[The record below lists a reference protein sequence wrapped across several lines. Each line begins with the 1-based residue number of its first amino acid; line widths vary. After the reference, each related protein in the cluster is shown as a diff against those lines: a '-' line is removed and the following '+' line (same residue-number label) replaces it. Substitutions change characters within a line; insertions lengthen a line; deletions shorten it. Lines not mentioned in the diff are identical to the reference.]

1 MAEVAVVF
9 NMKYLSVILSLFL
22 LIVPASMQ
30 TSKGRSAT
38 AAKPTATP
46 KKPGTVKS
54 PTPKP
59 KAQPIPKKTPD
70 ENEVFQKASAIST
83 PAEKIKALRKFLLD
97 FPKTEKKPA
106 VQEMLV
112 TVNYDE
118 GVSLLNSGKPPES
131 ARSFAAAVSDAPTP
145 IPDSIFADKLLK
157 SLPALFWGGERVAAF
172 EIARKLESKCETN
185 VGQLLQI
192 ANFYL
197 SVENGSEARRVS
209 ELAIKADPASAAAQM
224 TLGLANR
231 MDFQLDE
238 SVAAYAKALE
248 LDPDSLAA
256 RRGLAEMK
264 RAVGKPDDA
273 VALYNEILS
282 KEDSNIPAR
291 TGLILSLFES
301 GKRTE
306 AEAELKRSLEANPGN
321 VILLAGAA
329 YWYAANQK
337 GAEAIEYAQR
347 AINADPR
354 FIWSHVALARGYM
367 AEQRPLDAERTL
379 LAARRYGN
387 FPTLD
392 YEIASA
398 RLAAGFYR
406 EAAEEL
412 AAAFTVKDGK
422 VSTKLGGRIERD
434 ADNLAELIAGERKAS
449 IFAPIAADSAENPRL
464 LKALLEFT
472 TEVANKTAEDDVLVK
487 SAAAFTGGDD
497 KMRVHR
503 LLFAAKELLAA
514 RRAPALSLELAA
526 AAVGKDDVG
535 LESPTAA
542 AAVLADELYD
552 SRRLAATRGEYIK
565 LPDVP
570 RLTLSTVLRGRIE
583 ELNGWANL
591 QNGNPKEAAIR
602 LKRAI
607 SVLPADTPFWRSSM
621 WRLGD
626 ALEADEKA
634 AEALDVYIKAYKAGP
649 PDTIRYSIVE
659 SLYRKVNGNIIGLD
673 AKIGANPATPAT
685 AVTTEA
691 AVQPISSPTPT
702 PAVVEPAATPQPTS
716 EPVTATVEPAKT
728 PQPPAEASPA
738 GESVKPV
745 PVPSPSPS
753 PVEKAV
759 DDSVQ
764 PKPAVPENA
773 ETRPATQVTPPET
786 SEKPVAA
793 PIEEAKNDDKA
804 GRSDTSLF
812 PPVIIT
818 IPPPTKTKPAA
829 SGTDPSETKLEKESK
844 PSEAVPSTEARP
856 RLIEPP
862 TAPANQCTITLSDES
877 ISLES
882 NGSELAVVVGIDQ
895 DIELTDIKA
904 ASESDEDV
912 TVRREIIGGI
922 KGRALFV
929 VKSVSSRKGTYKVNF
944 TMPCGQKQLMV
955 NVR

>member
-9 NMKYLSVILSLFL
+9 NMKYLSVIFSLFL

-30 TSKGRSAT
+30 TGKGRSAT

-46 KKPGTVKS
+46 KKPGAVKS

-59 KAQPIPKKTPD
+59 KAQPTPKKTPD
-70 ENEVFQKASAIST
+70 ENEVFQKASAINT

-106 VQEMLV
+106 VLEMLV

-131 ARSFAAAVSDAPTP
+131 ARSFAAAASDAPTP

-291 TGLILSLFES
+291 TGLILSLFDS

-337 GAEAIEYAQR
+337 GSEAIEYAQR

-412 AAAFTVKDGK
+412 TAAFTVKDGR

-464 LKALLEFT
+464 LKALLEFS

-487 SAAAFTGGDD
+487 AAAAFTGGDD

-514 RRAPALSLELAA
+514 RRAPGVSLELAA

-535 LESPTAA
+535 LEPPTAA

-659 SLYRKVNGNIIGLD
+659 SLYRKVNGNIVGLD
-673 AKIGANPATPAT
+673 AKIGANPTSPAP
-685 AVTTEA
+685 AVMTEA
-691 AVQPISSPTPT
+691 AVQPISTPT
-702 PAVVEPAATPQPTS
+702 PVPAVTEPAATPQPTT
-716 EPVTATVEPAKT
+716 EPVTAPAEPATT
-728 PQPPAEASPA
+728 PQPVAETLPV
-738 GESVKPV
+738 GESVKPE
-745 PVPSPSPS
+745 PEPSPSPS
-753 PVEKAV
+753 PVAKAV
-759 DDSVQ
+759 DESVQ
-764 PKPAVPENA
+764 PKPAVPENT
-773 ETRPATQVTPPET
+773 ETRPATRVTPPEA

-793 PIEEAKNDDKA
+793 PRDDAKNDDKA

-829 SGTDPSETKLEKESK
+829 SGTDPLETNLEKESK
-844 PSEAVPSTEARP
+844 PSEAATSTEARP
-856 RLIEPP
+856 RVIEPP
-862 TAPANQCTITLSDES
+862 TAPANQCSITLSDES

-895 DIELTDIKA
+895 EIELTDIKA

>member
-1 MAEVAVVF
+1 
-9 NMKYLSVILSLFL
+9 MKYLSVIFVLLL
-22 LIVPASMQ
+22 LILPVSMQ
-30 TSKGRSAT
+30 TGKGKPAS
-38 AAKPTATP
+38 AAKSSATP
-46 KKPGTVKS
+46 KKPGAVKS

-59 KAQPIPKKTPD
+59 KAQPTPKKTPD
-70 ENEVFQKASAIST
+70 ESDAFERASAIAT

-97 FPKTEKKPA
+97 FPKTERKP
-106 VQEMLV
+106 VVLELLV

-118 GVSLLNSGKPPES
+118 GVSLLNAGKTPES

-145 IPDSIFADKLLK
+145 IPDGIFADKLLK

-209 ELAIKADPASAAAQM
+209 ELAIKANPASAAAQM

-264 RAVGKPDDA
+264 RAVGRPDDA

-301 GKRTE
+301 GKRAE

-354 FIWSHVALARGYM
+354 FIWSHLALARGYM

-406 EAAEEL
+406 EAADEL
-412 AAAFTVKDGK
+412 AAAFTVKDGR
-422 VSTKLGGRIERD
+422 VSTKLGGRIDRD
-434 ADNLAELIAGERKAS
+434 ADNMAELIAGERKAS
-449 IFAPIAADSAENPRL
+449 IFAPIAADSVENPRL
-464 LKALLEFT
+464 LKALLEFS
-472 TEVANKTAEDDVLVK
+472 TEVANKTAEDNVLLK
-487 SAAAFTGGDD
+487 AAADFTGGDD

-503 LLFAAKELLAA
+503 LLFVAKELLAA
-514 RRAPALSLELAA
+514 RRAPGLSLTLAA
-526 AAVGKDDVG
+526 AAVGKDDIG
-535 LESPTAA
+535 LETPTAA

-583 ELNGWANL
+583 ELNGWAHL

-607 SVLPADTPFWRSSM
+607 SVLPGDTPFWRSSM

-634 AEALDVYIKAYKAGP
+634 AEALEVYIKAYKAGP
-649 PDTIRYSIVE
+649 PDTIRYSVVE
-659 SLYRKVNGNIIGLD
+659 SLYRKVNGNTVGLD
-673 AKIGANPATPAT
+673 AKIGANPATPAP
-685 AVTTEA
+685 AVMTEA
-691 AVQPISSPTPT
+691 AVQPNPTPT
-702 PAVVEPAATPQPTS
+702 PSTAVIEPAATPQPS
-716 EPVTATVEPAKT
+716 IEPVTTAAEPAKT
-728 PQPPAEASPA
+728 PQPGTETSPA
-738 GESVKPV
+738 GEPAKPE

-753 PVEKAV
+753 PTTTPAGEN
-759 DDSVQ
+759 VQ
-764 PKPAVPENA
+764 PNSAVPENP
-773 ETRPATQVTPPET
+773 ETRPAKQVAPPEAG
-786 SEKPVAA
+786 EKPVAT
-793 PIEEAKNDDKA
+793 PRDETTTDEKA
-804 GRSDTSLF
+804 SRPSTSLF

-818 IPPPTKTKPAA
+818 IPPPTKTKPA
-829 SGTDPSETKLEKESK
+829 SDGTDPAESKLEKETK
-844 PSEAVPSTEARP
+844 PSEAIPSTEARP
-856 RLIEPP
+856 RVIEPP
-862 TAPANQCTITLSDES
+862 GGPANQCAVTLSDES

-895 DIELTDIKA
+895 DIELTDIKGT
-904 ASESDEDV
+904 SESEEDV

-929 VKSVSSRKGTYKVNF
+929 VRSVSSRKGTYKVNF
-944 TMPCGQKQLMV
+944 TMPCGQKQLIV

>member
-1 MAEVAVVF
+1 MAEVAVAF
-9 NMKYLSVILSLFL
+9 NMKYLSVIFVLFL
-22 LIVPASMQ
+22 LILPVSMQ
-30 TSKGRSAT
+30 TDKKKPAS
-38 AAKPTATP
+38 AAKPSATP
-46 KKPGTVKS
+46 KKPGAAK
-54 PTPKP
+54 PTTAKP
-59 KAQPIPKKTPD
+59 KVQPTPKKTPD
-70 ENEVFQKASAIST
+70 ENEAFQKASALT
-83 PAEKIKALRKFLLD
+83 GPADKIKALRKFLTE
-97 FPKTEKKPA
+97 FPKTEKRPA
-106 VQEMLV
+106 ALEMLV
-112 TVNYDE
+112 TANYDE
-118 GVSLLNSGKPPES
+118 GVSLLGAGKTPDA

-145 IPDSIFADKLLK
+145 IPESIFTDKLLK
-157 SLPALFWGGERVAAF
+157 SLPSLFWGGERTAAF
-172 EIARKLESKCETN
+172 EMARNLESKCEGD
-185 VGQLLQI
+185 VGQLLSI

-209 ELAIKADPASAAAQM
+209 ELAIKADPASSASYM

-238 SVAAYAKALE
+238 SVAAYTKALE
-248 LDPDSLAA
+248 LAPDSLAA

-264 RAVGKPDDA
+264 RAVGRPDDA

-306 AEAELKRSLEANPGN
+306 AEAELKLSLEANPGN

-337 GAEAIEYAQR
+337 GSEAIEYAQR

-354 FIWSHVALARGYM
+354 FIWSHLALARGYL

-379 LAARRYGN
+379 LAAKRYGN

-406 EAAEEL
+406 EAAEGL
-412 AAAFTVKDGK
+412 AATFTVKNGR

-434 ADNLAELIAGERKAS
+434 ADNLAELIAGERRAS
-449 IFAPIAADSAENPRL
+449 IFAPIAADTAENSKL
-464 LKALLEFT
+464 LKALLEFSS
-472 TEVANKTAEDDVLVK
+472 ELANKTTDDDLLAK
-487 SAAAFTGGDD
+487 SATAFTGGDD

-514 RRAPALSLELAA
+514 RRAPGLSLELAA
-526 AAVGKDDVG
+526 AAVGKDDIG
-535 LESPTAA
+535 LEPPTAA

-591 QNGNPKEAAIR
+591 QNGKPKDAAIR

-607 SVLPADTPFWRSSM
+607 SVLPGDTPWWRSSM

-626 ALEADEKA
+626 ALEADDKA
-634 AEALDVYIKAYKAGP
+634 AEALDAYIKAYKAGP

-659 SLYRKVNGNIIGLD
+659 TLYRKVNGNVVGLD
-673 AKIGANPATPAT
+673 AKIGANPAAPAPI
-685 AVTTEA
+685 A
-691 AVQPISSPTPT
+691 AVESAVLPNSSPTPT
-702 PAVVEPAATPQPTS
+702 PVLAEPAATPVPTS
-716 EPVTATVEPAKT
+716 EPVTAAAEPVKT
-728 PQPPAEASPA
+728 QTPVAEPTPIA
-738 GESVKPV
+738 GPLKPE
-745 PVPSPSPS
+745 PSPSPMTN
-753 PVEKAV
+753 AV
-759 DDSVQ
+759 KENDR
-764 PKPAVPENA
+764 PKPAETANT
-773 ETRPATQVTPPET
+773 ETRPTTPVTAET
-786 SEKPVAA
+786 TVSEKSAA
-793 PIEEAKNDDKA
+793 DPPNESKPDDKTV
-804 GRSDTSLF
+804 RSETNLF

-818 IPPPTKTKPAA
+818 IPPPSRSKPATEA
-829 SGTDPSETKLEKESK
+829 IERSEPKPVNEPRTPETVPPS
-844 PSEAVPSTEARP
+844 EARP
-856 RLIEPP
+856 RVIES
-862 TAPANQCTITLSDES
+862 PAASPKECSITLSDES
-877 ISLES
+877 ISLET
-882 NGSELAVVVGIDQ
+882 NGSELAVVVGTDQ

-929 VKSVSSRKGTYKVNF
+929 VRSASVRKGTYKVTF
-944 TMPCGQKQLMV
+944 TLPCGQKQLTV
-955 NVR
+955 IVR